1 MGSVWS
7 VKPETER
14 LELEWTDDVGDVHPF
29 WLEVKKRLNVGEDR
43 KMTTA
48 GFKSMSTA
56 ADVDSDGKR
65 AADKRT
71 AEINVDWQAQS
82 FARSEIYITDW
93 SLTDDKSVKLR
104 VCREVIETFHPE
116 LFKVIE
122 DGITRHVEAMVAA
135 KKARAGA
142 GRPSAMSA

>member
-1 MGSVWS
+1 MSAKRRNLRNILGLAAAAVVLSAGIVGF
-7 VKPETER
+7 R
-14 LELEWTDDVGDVHPF
+14 L
-29 WLEVKKRLNVGEDR
+29 
-43 KMTTA
+43 A
-48 GFKSMSTA
+48 
-56 ADVDSDGKR
+56 DSDFFFRMNKSIDIFGR
-65 AADKRT
+65 AA
-71 AEINVDWQAQS
+71 
-82 FARSEIYITDW
+82 FARAEIYITDW

-122 DGITRHVEAMVAA
+122 DGITRHVEAMAAA

>member
-43 KMTTA
+43 KMTTS
-48 GFKSMSTA
+48 GFKSMSAGA
-56 ADVDSDGKR
+56 AD
-65 AADKRT
+65 DKDKAPRS
-71 AEINVDWQAQS
+71 AEINMDWQAQA
-82 FARSEIYITDW
+82 FARAEIYITDW

-122 DGITRHVEAMVAA
+122 DGITRHVEAMAAA